1 MDPFSSIRQET
12 IAGIGEKAL
21 LARIRDWL
29 GTASPG
35 PPYGMGDDAAV
46 IPESDPPPRLVT
58 TDSVVLDRHFTR
70 QSAPGQVGH
79 KLLKRNLSDIAA
91 MGGDPGPAVVAAFLP
106 GNTRINWLQAFMQGL
121 AQCAESYGV
130 SIVGG
135 DLAESQNDL
144 AINLTLLGSGKVFLN
159 RQGGHPGDWLAVTGP
174 LGGSRLGRHLHFSPR
189 IQEGKLL
196 AGSRG
201 VHACIDISD
210 GLAID
215 LLNLLPTG
223 QVACLDPAEIPCH
236 DDAREAGRQ
245 SGKGPLWHA
254 LNDGEDHELLFAVA
268 PQSWDSLTKRFREH
282 HLTPPVRIG
291 NLADGKGK
299 DPILDISTGKPFPE
313 IAGYDHFQ

>member
-12 IAGIGEKAL
+12 LASIGEKAL
-21 LARIRDWL
+21 LSRIRDWL
-29 GTASPG
+29 GNASPAA
-35 PPYGMGDDAAV
+35 PYGMGDDAAV
-46 IPESDPPPRLVT
+46 IPDSEAPQRLVT

-70 QSAPGQVGH
+70 QSAPGLVGH

-106 GNTRINWLQAFMQGL
+106 GHTRLTWLQAFMQGL

-135 DLAESQNDL
+135 DLAESRSDL
-144 AINLTLLGSGKVFLN
+144 AINLTLLGSGKAFLN
-159 RQGGHPGDWLAVTGP
+159 RQGGRPGDWLAVTVP
-174 LGGSRLGRHLHFSPR
+174 LGGSRLGRHLHFAPR
-189 IQEGKLL
+189 LQEGKLL

-215 LLNLLPTG
+215 LLNLLPPG
-223 QVACLDPAEIPCH
+223 LGACLDPAEIPCH
-236 DDAREAGRQ
+236 ADAREAGRQ

-268 PQSWDSLTKRFREH
+268 PQTWDSLLERFRER
-282 HLTPPVRIG
+282 HLSPPVHIG
-291 NLADGKGK
+291 QLADRKGN